1 MGSGAA
7 KPAKGTRAAGGSR
20 IKNRADAG
28 GAGRA
33 RRGGRRMIEIMD
45 TTLRDGEQAEGI
57 SMTPSEK
64 LVIARQL
71 LTSLGVDRI
80 EIASARVSEGEQVAV
95 TDICR
100 WAKKAGMLDRVEILG
115 FVDGR
120 ASVDWAK
127 KAGVKTINL
136 LTKGSLQHC
145 REQLRRT
152 HEQHL
157 AEIEKTVLGGVRRGM
172 RFNVF
177 LEDWSGGMLDSP
189 DYVMDHIEAL
199 GKMPVARVMLCDTLG
214 ILNPSQVRE
223 FVGAIIQRWPDRHFD
238 FHGHNDY
245 GLATANSLE
254 AVAAGAHGIH
264 VTVNGM
270 GERAGN
276 ASLDE
281 VAVVLRDHG
290 HAKTAIREKKLNEI
304 SRLVEVFSGRRVSAN
319 KPIVGDNVFTQTAGI
334 HADGD
339 AKGNLYESRLK
350 PRRFGQAR
358 VYAMGKLMGKASLEM
373 NLNKLN
379 ITLDKEQKRIVME
392 RIIELSEQ
400 KKVVTAA
407 DLPFIIAD
415 VLQSRE
421 HRVFEVK
428 DYAIVTNRGIRP
440 MASILVTVHGR
451 EYQSTASGD
460 GGFDAFVK
468 ALRSIEKEMGLKVP
482 KLIDYEVHIPP
493 GGKTDAL
500 VETTITWDGG
510 TKTRSVNSDQLAA
523 AIEATAHVMNLIA
536 LKKGN
541 GGAKRRRAT
550 AKT

>member
-1 MGSGAA
+1 MGPGAA
-7 KPAKGTRAAGGSR
+7 KPAKSSRATGGSR
-20 IKNRADAG
+20 SKNGADAG

-33 RRGGRRMIEIMD
+33 RRGRRRTIEIMD

-80 EIASARVSEGEQVAV
+80 EIASARVSEGEQTAVA
-95 TDICR
+95 DICR

-115 FVDGR
+115 FVDGG

-136 LTKGSLQHC
+136 LTKGSLVHC

-152 HEQHL
+152 HSQHL

-199 GKMPVARVMLCDTLG
+199 GAMPVARVMLCDTLG
-214 ILNPSQVRE
+214 ILNPGQVRE
-223 FVGAIIQRWPDRHFD
+223 FVGAITERWPDRHFD

-254 AVAAGAHGIH
+254 AVAAGADGIH

-276 ASLDE
+276 TSLDE

-373 NLNKLN
+373 NLTKLN
-379 ITLDKEQKRIVME
+379 ITLDKEQKQVVMG

-440 MASILVTVHGR
+440 MASILVTVAGR
-451 EYQSTASGD
+451 EFQATASGD
-460 GGFDAFVK
+460 GGFDAFVR
-468 ALRSIEKEMGLKVP
+468 ALRSLEKEMGLKVP

-510 TKTRSVNSDQLAA
+510 IKTRSVNSDQLAA

-541 GGAKRRRAT
+541 GAPKRRRAT
-550 AKT
+550 PKT